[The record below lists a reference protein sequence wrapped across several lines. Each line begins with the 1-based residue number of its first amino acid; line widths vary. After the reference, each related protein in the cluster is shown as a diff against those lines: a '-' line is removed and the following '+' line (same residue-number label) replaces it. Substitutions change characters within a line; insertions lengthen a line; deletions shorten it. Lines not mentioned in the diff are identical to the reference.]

1 MGMHGRWDQTSSEIR
16 RKLTDQA
23 CHMFL
28 QYYFCSKLDYCIAL
42 LNGTSNSTLYKLQK
56 LQNRAARILT
66 SHPYRHPITPTL
78 NSLGW
83 LKIHNLVKYKILL
96 LTYKCR
102 SGLAPAYI
110 CDNIKLYVPPHGL
123 RSHDQGLL
131 SVPQTKTAYGD
142 RAFSVSA
149 PRLFNNLPQEIRTL
163 TTLHC
168 FKNAVYT
175 YLLNT
180 QI

>member
-1 MGMHGRWDQTSSEIR
+1 MI
-16 RKLTDQA
+16 
-23 CHMFL
+23 F
-28 QYYFCSKLDYCIAL
+28 
-42 LNGTSNSTLYKLQK
+42 
-56 LQNRAARILT
+56 
-66 SHPYRHPITPTL
+66 
-78 NSLGW
+78 
-83 LKIHNLVKYKILL
+83 LVKYKILL

-110 CDNIKLYVPPHGL
+110 CDNIKLYVPPRGL

-149 PRLFNNLPQEIRTL
+149 PRPFNNLPQEIRTL

-168 FKNAVYT
+168 FKNDVYT